1 MYAADLDLATD
12 AYGHAQDA
20 DGYAQSEDLSAKN
33 TAGIV
38 LAAAGFGLMGLI
50 KIAQHGHDMDEQ
62 AEQVATR
69 YDSVSPDQAEY
80 VMRKVAGSFA
90 IDNDPAELAQQTHK
104 IIGQATGHGYSGNQL
119 TFLLDYCADKGM
131 EVDDAITYMTGDQA
145 TDILHTVYTETAP
158 QTILDAVKSASK
170 VGSAEEAQAFADQMT
185 EKLIAD
191 GYTRTPEEMARFIK
205 GIGDAA
211 DTKAT
216 ATELI
221 AAYSTLSGAAE
232 QADVGFDEVLT
243 VLDQIDY
250 SEDCSGDTVPN
261 LAEGTARLLTTAKQY
276 GIATDDITATIKSL
290 DYHADTSETAEE
302 LMSGTQR
309 ILEARG
315 EHGASHDQA
324 ITFVKK
330 LDYYADK
337 STKADELGEGAAK
350 LIEACDTYDVTHDQ
364 AITLF
369 QKLDYYADKSTR
381 AYELADGAIK
391 LIESCDKYDV
401 SHDQAIKL
409 FQKLDYWADSS
420 TKAHELADGT
430 VKVIEACDKY
440 DVSQDDAL
448 TLFKKLD
455 YYSDDSS
462 KASELGE
469 GTARLIAGMSQHKT
483 SLDTVLGLIKDA
495 DRAASGQDAIEVA
508 DETIRRMTGAQ

>member
-1 MYAADLDLATD
+1 MTYDLDLD
-12 AYGHAQDA
+12 GAYGLADAA
-20 DGYAQSEDLSAKN
+20 DGYAQAEDLSAKN

-38 LAAAGFGLMGLI
+38 MAAAGFGLMGLI

-62 AEQVATR
+62 AEQVASR

-80 VMRKVAGSFA
+80 VMRKIAGSFA
-90 IDNDPAELAQQTHK
+90 IDDKPAELGEAAHQV
-104 IIGQATGHGYSGNQL
+104 IGQATAHGYSGNQL

-131 EVDDAITYMTGDQA
+131 EVDDAIAYMTGDQA
-145 TDILHTVYTETAP
+145 TDILHTVYTETGP
-158 QTILDAVKSASK
+158 QAILDAVKGASN
-170 VGSAEEAQAFADQMT
+170 VESAEEAQTFADQMT

-191 GYTRTPEEMARFIK
+191 GYARTPQEMAGFIR
-205 GIGDAA
+205 GIADAA

-221 AAYSTLSGAAE
+221 AAYGTLSTAAE

-243 VLDQIDY
+243 VLHQIDY
-250 SEDCSGDTVPN
+250 SEDCSGDTVPS

-290 DYHADTSETAEE
+290 DYHADSSETAEE

-324 ITFVKK
+324 ILFVKK

-337 STKADELGEGAAK
+337 STKAGELGEGAAK

-369 QKLDYYADKSTR
+369 QKLDYYADSSTR
-381 AYELADGAIK
+381 AHELADGTVK
-391 LIESCDKYDV
+391 LIETCDKYNV
-401 SHDQAIKL
+401 SHDQAITL

-430 VKVIEACDKY
+430 VKVIEACDTY
-440 DVSQDDAL
+440 DVSHDDAL

-455 YYSDDSS
+455 YYADDSS

-469 GTARLIAGMSQHKT
+469 GTARLIAGMSQYKT
-483 SLDTVLGLIKDA
+483 SLDTVIGLINDA
-495 DRAASGQDAIEVA
+495 DRAASSQDAVELA